1 MKRIAENKILLLSSL
16 FLISLACTSPIY
28 IGAPV
33 EQEVKEVIVVVTATP
48 EVATVEPTQETQAP
62 ASIAVTPTVSVNLGG
77 EWVIWQGSKTQRLDI
92 DFLQQG
98 YSLVGN
104 AATGGGHSI
113 LFKGT
118 ISQDGKSV
126 TGTWET
132 TSGTSGTFNT
142 FLDATLSNFSGNL
155 GGGVPFCGTRS
166 GASQPSPCLN

>member
-1 MKRIAENKILLLSSL
+1 MKITADKKLLFLSSL
-16 FLISLACTSPIY
+16 LIVGLACTLPIY
-28 IGAPV
+28 FGAPV
-33 EQEVKEVIVVVTATP
+33 EQEVKEVVIVVTATP
-48 EVATVEPTQETQAP
+48 EAEIIQPTMEPAAP
-62 ASIAVTPTVSVNLGG
+62 TTNAVTPTVSVNLGG
-77 EWVIWQGSKTQRLDI
+77 EWVVWQGSNTQRLDI

-126 TGTWET
+126 TGNWEKT
-132 TSGTSGTFNT
+132 DGSSGVFNIY
-142 FLDATLSNFSGNL
+142 LDTALANFSGNL

-166 GASQPSPCLN
+166 GASQPSPCLK

>member
-1 MKRIAENKILLLSSL
+1 MKRISYNKLL
-16 FLISLACTSPIY
+16 FLCSLTVISLACTLPIY
-28 IGAPV
+28 FGAPV

-48 EVATVEPTQETQAP
+48 EAATAEPTQAP
-62 ASIAVTPTVSVNLGG
+62 EATASNAATPTVSVNLGG
-77 EWVIWQGSKTQRLDI
+77 EWVVWQGSNTQRLDI

-118 ISQDGKSV
+118 ISQDGKSA
-126 TGTWET
+126 TGTWEN
-132 TSGTSGTFNT
+132 TSGTSGTFNMY
-142 FLDATLSNFSGNL
+142 LDATLSNFSGNL

-166 GASQPSPCLN
+166 GGSQPSPCLK